1 MEKRMSY
8 EEFLWR
14 VRDGITDEQGRSPV
28 VPVLKFFQVRWRA
41 EVIYYLFTS
50 ESARFNE
57 IKFNLEGI
65 TSTMLSSTLKDLIDY
80 GLVQRIDYDEQ
91 PPHVEYSLTDKGN
104 DLLPIYYEISNWG
117 FEYPISLPKRQKNN
131 PKGVK

>member
-1 MEKRMSY
+1 MERKMSY

-14 VRDGITDEQGRSPV
+14 VRDGIVDDAGNSPV
-28 VPVLKFFQVRWRA
+28 IPVLKLFQVRWRA

-57 IKFNLEGI
+57 IKFNLHGI
-65 TSTMLSSTLKDLIDY
+65 TSTMLSATLKDLLDL
-80 GLVQRIDYDEQ
+80 GLIQKKSFEEQ
-91 PPHVEYSLTDKGN
+91 PPHVEYSLTEMGM

-117 FEYPISLPKRQKNN
+117 FQYSVNLPAQK
-131 PKGVK
+131 KK

>member
-14 VRDGITDEQGRSPV
+14 VRDGITDDEGKSPV
-28 VPVLKFFQVRWRA
+28 IPVLKLFQVRWRS

-57 IKFNLEGI
+57 IKFNLQGI
-65 TSTMLSSTLKDLIDY
+65 TSTMLSATLKDLIDL
-80 GLVQRIDYDEQ
+80 GLIQKNTVEDEAA
-91 PPHVEYSLTDKGN
+91 HVEYSLTEKGN

-117 FEYPISLPKRQKNN
+117 FEYPVSLPKKA
-131 PKGVK
+131 KK

>member
-1 MEKRMSY
+1 MERRFSY

-14 VRDGITDEQGRSPV
+14 VKDGIYDDAGRSPII
-28 VPVLKFFQVRWRA
+28 PVLKFFQVRWRS

-57 IKFNLEGI
+57 IKFNLKGI
-65 TSTMLSSTLKDLIDY
+65 TSTMLSTTLKDLIEH
-80 GLVQRIDYDEQ
+80 GLVQKIDYQEQ
-91 PPHVEYSLTDKGN
+91 PPHVEYSLTEKGN

-117 FEYPISLPKRQKNN
+117 YEHPIDLPKKA
-131 PKGVK
+131 KK

>member
-1 MEKRMSY
+1 MERRISY

-14 VRDGITDEQGRSPV
+14 VKDGITDELGRSPV
-28 VPVLKFFQVRWRA
+28 IPVLKLFQVRWRS

-57 IKFNLEGI
+57 IKFNLAGI
-65 TSTMLSSTLKDLIDY
+65 TSTMLSATLKDLIDL
-80 GLVQRIDYDEQ
+80 GLVQKTTFEEQ
-91 PPHVEYSLTDKGN
+91 PPHVEYSLTEKGN

-117 FEYPISLPKRQKNN
+117 FEYPVDLPKKA
-131 PKGVK
+131 KK

>member
-1 MEKRMSY
+1 MERRMTY

-14 VRDGITDEQGRSPV
+14 VRDGIADEAGRSPII
-28 VPVLKFFQVRWRA
+28 PVLKFFQVRWRS

-57 IKFNLEGI
+57 IKFNLPGI
-65 TSTMLSSTLKDLIDY
+65 TSTMLSTTLKDLIEH
-80 GLVQRIDYDEQ
+80 GLVERKTFDEQ
-91 PPHVEYSLTDKGN
+91 PPHVEYSLTEKGS

-117 FEYPISLPKRQKNN
+117 FAYPLAAPKKRK
-131 PKGVK
+131 K

>member
-14 VRDGITDEQGRSPV
+14 VKDGIVDDTGKSPV
-28 VPVLKFFQVRWRA
+28 IPVLKLFQVRWRS

-57 IKFNLEGI
+57 IKFNLKGI
-65 TSTMLSSTLKDLIDY
+65 TSTMLSATLNDLIEL
-80 GLVQRIDYDEQ
+80 GLVQKTTFEDH
-91 PPHVEYSLTDKGN
+91 PPHAEYSLTEKGD

-117 FEYPISLPKRQKNN
+117 FEYPVDTVKKPKK
-131 PKGVK
+131 

>member
-14 VRDGITDEQGRSPV
+14 VKDDISDAAGRSPV
-28 VPVLKFFQVRWRA
+28 IPVLKFFQVRWRS

-57 IKFNLEGI
+57 IKFNLPGI
-65 TSTMLSSTLKDLIDY
+65 TSTMLSATLKDLIKY
-80 GLVQRIDYDEQ
+80 GLIEKRVFEEQ
-91 PPHVEYSLTDKGN
+91 PPHVEYYLTPKGM

-117 FEYPISLPKRQKNN
+117 YEYPISLPKKA
-131 PKGVK
+131 KK

>member
-1 MEKRMSY
+1 MSY

-14 VRDGITDEQGRSPV
+14 VKDDISDEMGRSPV
-28 VPVLKFFQVRWRA
+28 IPVLKFFQVRWRS

-57 IKFNLEGI
+57 IKFNLSGI
-65 TSTMLSSTLKDLIDY
+65 TSTMLSATLKDLIEY
-80 GLVQRIDYDEQ
+80 GLIAKKDFHET
-91 PPHVEYSLTDKGN
+91 PAHVEYSLTEKGM

-117 FEYPISLPKRQKNN
+117 YSYPISLSKKA
-131 PKGVK
+131 KK

>member
-14 VRDGITDEQGRSPV
+14 VRDGIFDERGRSPV
-28 VPVLKFFQVRWRA
+28 IPVLKLFQVRWRS

-65 TSTMLSSTLKDLIDY
+65 TSTMLSATLKDLIGL
-80 GLVQRIDYDEQ
+80 GLVQKSESADPQ
-91 PPHVEYSLTDKGN
+91 PHVEYSLTPKGA

-117 FEYPISLPKRQKNN
+117 FEYPIVAPKKA
-131 PKGVK
+131 KK

>member
-1 MEKRMSY
+1 MERRYSY

-14 VRDGITDEQGRSPV
+14 VKDGIVDEVGHSPV
-28 VPVLKFFQVRWRA
+28 VPVLKFFQVRWRS

-57 IKFNLEGI
+57 IKFNLKGI
-65 TSTMLSSTLKDLIDY
+65 TSTMLSATLKDLIEY
-80 GLVQRIDYDEQ
+80 GLVQKIDFQEQ
-91 PPHVEYSLTDKGN
+91 PPHVEYSLTEKGN

-117 FEYPISLPKRQKNN
+117 YQYPISLPEKAK
-131 PKGVK
+131 K